1 MLIISQLSFIRN
13 SFSFGSIYL
22 DKNKTGEGVSDKV
35 ILRETEY
42 FSSTLRHELP
52 SFLFNRI

>member
-1 MLIISQLSFIRN
+1 MISRLSFTRN
-13 SFSFGSIYL
+13 SFSFGSIYI
-22 DKNKTGEGVSDKV
+22 DKNKAGDGVSDKV
-35 ILRETEY
+35 SLRETEY